1 MFVQTTKRV
10 FRSGLQSFF
19 RNGFVSFS
27 SVIIMIITLF
37 ILLSTILLGGFLNYS
52 LDSVKS
58 KVDVNVY
65 FVTTAAENDIL
76 ALKKSLESLP
86 EVSSVEYVSRD
97 DAIVSF
103 REKHAGDQL
112 TLQALD
118 ELGTNPL
125 GASLNIKA
133 KDPSQY
139 AGIAKFLEGNNNNLL
154 SSQDGTKIID
164 KVNYAQNKVVIDRLT
179 SIVNSANMIGLWFA
193 IIFIIISVVITF
205 NTIRLTIFMSKDEI
219 SVMKLV
225 GASNIYVKGPF
236 VVSGLLCGF
245 IASFFI
251 IILFGVFTYWISKYH
266 GSYFVGFDLFHY
278 YMQNFFKIFGII
290 CGSGLIFGSLAS
302 YLAVQKYLKD

>member
-1 MFVQTTKRV
+1 MFWITTKRV

-27 SVIIMIITLF
+27 SVTIMTITLF
-37 ILLSTILLGGFLNYS
+37 ILLSTILLGGFLNFS
-52 LDSVKS
+52 LDAVKS

-65 FVTTAAENDIL
+65 FVTTAAEGDIL
-76 ALKKSLESLP
+76 AVQKSLEALP
-86 EVSSVEYVSRD
+86 EVSSVEYVTRD
-97 DAIVSF
+97 QAITDF
-103 REKHAGDQL
+103 RAKHSGDQL

-125 GASLNIKA
+125 GASLNIRA

-139 AGIAKFLEGNNNNLL
+139 AGIASFLGGNSGELL
-154 SSQDGTKIID
+154 SSGGTSIID

-179 SIVNSANMIGLWFA
+179 NVINSADMMGLWFA
-193 IIFIIISVVITF
+193 IIFIIISIVITF

-225 GASNIYVKGPF
+225 GASNVYVKGPF

-245 IASFFI
+245 ISAFL
-251 IILFGVFTYWISKYH
+251 IILLFGLFTFWVNKYH
-266 GSYFVGFDLFHY
+266 SAYFIGFDIFHY
-278 YMQNFFKIFGII
+278 YIGNFFKIFGII
-290 CGSGLIFGSLAS
+290 CGSGLVFGSLAS
-302 YLAVQKYLKD
+302 YLAVRKYLKD